1 MYCLQIRAQRAEDQ
15 VRSLR
20 TLLRAREQG
29 LNPGNLSTIP
39 STISVAEQIRH
50 GTRNAEIMLK

>member
-1 MYCLQIRAQRAEDQ
+1 